1 MPDGSAMTLATGRKG
16 DKLTRTV
23 GRVGVTTIAMCVS
36 LPIGSVPSQARNMI

>member
-23 GRVGVTTIAMCVS
+23 GRVIREAN
-36 LPIGSVPSQARNMI
+36 IRAD